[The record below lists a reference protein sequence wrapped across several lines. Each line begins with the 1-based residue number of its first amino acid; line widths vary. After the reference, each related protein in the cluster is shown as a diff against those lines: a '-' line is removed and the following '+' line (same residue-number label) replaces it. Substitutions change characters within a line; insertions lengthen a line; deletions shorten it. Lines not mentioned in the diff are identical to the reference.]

1 MIVRISHTSLAIGAR
16 GPPGLKT
23 LPYDHDLP
31 DAIVPESKITSIT
44 TIIVLT
50 DYYHDDH
57 YYYYYYDCYCYHY
70 YYYSRTNTIIIP
82 IPITVTITISLE
94 LRPARPSSP
103 TRATVSPQ
111 LGETPISL

>member
-1 MIVRISHTSLAIGAR
+1 M
-16 GPPGLKT
+16 
-23 LPYDHDLP
+23 
-31 DAIVPESKITSIT
+31 VPESKITSIT

-50 DYYHDDH
+50 NYYHDYD
-57 YYYYYYDCYCYHY
+57 YYYYDCYCYHY

-82 IPITVTITISLE
+82 IPITVTIGSLE